1 MPAMQTFRITLR
13 PLSALG
19 TPLAGD
25 TLFGQLCWTLR
36 HRLGNERLDA
46 LLQGYTQGQPF
57 AIVSDALPR
66 DHLPLPSLPSDTW
79 QTTGKDDRKA
89 LKKKRWL
96 PLSALQKP
104 LSKWQQEARTDQ
116 ELANDFARSQS
127 RFNPQDRPSP
137 LYTERAQ
144 PHNTIN
150 RQTGT
155 TGMGMF
161 APYTMSQIWLAP
173 GSELDL
179 WLALDTDRIQ
189 PADIHA
195 AFTDMGQQGYGRDA
209 SIGLGKFEL
218 LIGELQAWPE
228 LRIHG
233 APNAW
238 LTLGPCAPQGQGFC
252 PERSYWNTVTRFG
265 RHGDVAVQSGQPF
278 KRPVL
283 LAKAG
288 SVFRPAQGGIDA
300 AQTHIG
306 QGLGGSAAPISAAM
320 PETVQQ
326 GYCPIVPIHIPDE
339 PEASQ

>member
-1 MPAMQTFRITLR
+1 MQTLRITLR

-36 HRLGNERLDA
+36 HQLGNDRLNT

-57 AIVSDALPR
+57 AVVSDALPSG
-66 DHLPLPSLPSDTW
+66 HVPLPSLPSGVW
-79 QTTGKDDRKA
+79 AKDPGNTDRKF

-96 PLSALQKP
+96 RFSDMCEQLL
-104 LSKWQQEARTDQ
+104 KWQQIAVGDAEVGKST
-116 ELANDFARSQS
+116 S
-127 RFNPQDRPSP
+127 
-137 LYTERAQ
+137 RAQ

-155 TGMGMF
+155 TGTGMF
-161 APYTMSQIWLAP
+161 APYTVAQTWLTP
-173 GSELDL
+173 GSLFDVVVVLNAQRLTADEL
-179 WLALDTDRIQ
+179 Q
-189 PADIHA
+189 A
-195 AFTDMGQQGYGRDA
+195 AFSYMGQSGYGRDA

-218 LIGELQAWPE
+218 VGAPEPVVWPTV
-228 LRIHG
+228 G
-233 APNAW
+233 SAAPNAY

-252 PERSYWNTVTRFG
+252 QVRSHWQVTTRFG
-265 RHGDVAVQSGQPF
+265 RHGDVAVQSGNPF

-288 SVFRPAQGGIDA
+288 SVFWPEQVDPACA
-300 AQTHIG
+300 FIG
-306 QGLGGSAAPISAAM
+306 QGLGGTADPVSLAM

-326 GYCPIVPIHIPDE
+326 GYCPVIPIAVSVGSAQVVDQQSIPK
-339 PEASQ
+339 